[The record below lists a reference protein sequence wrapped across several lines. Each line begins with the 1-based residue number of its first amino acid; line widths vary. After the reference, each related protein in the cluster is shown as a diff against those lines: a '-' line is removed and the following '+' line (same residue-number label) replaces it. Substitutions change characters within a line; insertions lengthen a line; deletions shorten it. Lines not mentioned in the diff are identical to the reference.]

1 MSCRLKRK
9 SHAAASGI
17 GVPFKRNLHWMF
29 TVSLRKKLN
38 YIVLIVCILL
48 NVLVFGK
55 YNHNF
60 YQPTTTLG
68 ISPEICRQID
78 EDILCQI
85 TDEVSAKKNQ
95 MDLHVPQFTN
105 ADNWPIAT
113 YAGGPYG
120 RFSYTLWRH
129 GIIKKSI
136 NITVVPDQ
144 AKNAEYG
151 VW

>member
-1 MSCRLKRK
+1 
-9 SHAAASGI
+9 
-17 GVPFKRNLHWMF
+17 MF
-29 TVSLRKKLN
+29 TVSSRKKLN